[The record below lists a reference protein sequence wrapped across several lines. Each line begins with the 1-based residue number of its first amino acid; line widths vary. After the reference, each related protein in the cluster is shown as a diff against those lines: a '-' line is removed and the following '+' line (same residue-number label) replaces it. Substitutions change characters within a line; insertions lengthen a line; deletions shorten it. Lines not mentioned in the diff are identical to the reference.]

1 MTSMDSRRS
10 SVSML
15 CTALGPFFLRYSTS
29 ARLLSMMWPSAYLQ
43 PASAA
48 WASFYIA
55 ICHFHTVS
63 ADLWVRQRA
72 DRVMWAMPARR
83 ISNCPVYHSCQALVE
98 THIWNWLSHDAA
110 MLHAIQKKTG

>member
-29 ARLLSMMWPSAYLQ
+29 ARLLSMMWPSANLQ

-48 WASFYIA
+48 
-55 ICHFHTVS
+55 S
-63 ADLWVRQRA
+63 AVLSSACCRLYAVLAHLRVTQRA
-72 DRVMWAMPARR
+72 DRILWTLSACTIVE
-83 ISNCPVYHSCQALVE
+83 SPV
-98 THIWNWLSHDAA
+98 
-110 MLHAIQKKTG
+110 IQQS